1 VRLAWLE
8 LRDFRNHRET
18 SVEFPSEVVV
28 VLGANAQGKTN
39 LLEAVHYLLTLS
51 SPRASSDDPLVR
63 RGADRAYLRGE
74 VETAAGRLLVEVEIR
89 ASGANRIQ
97 VNRSGVRRKRDLRQR
112 VRSVMF
118 IPEDVSLV
126 QGQPEDRRRFL
137 DDAALGLWPVLET
150 ARRSYDRAL
159 RQRNRLL
166 KEHEGSG
173 PPAEL
178 DAWDGELVRHG
189 TAITSARAAALARA
203 GPKAGDDYAGLSG
216 ERLAVRYRSSVAL
229 DGVEAAG
236 GNEGNHADPAAL
248 AALSKWFH
256 ERLAARR
263 GDELVRRTTLVGP
276 HRDDIELSVGD
287 LAARGFASHG
297 EAWAAALCL
306 RLGLAG
312 AVAAEVGDPPVVVLD
327 DPFSGLDPVR
337 RRRVG
342 EGLPG
347 RGQVVIAVPDEAQ
360 VPPDAKV
367 WEVEDGRV
375 QT

>member
-8 LRDFRNHRET
+8 VRDFRNHRET

-28 VLGANAQGKTN
+28 VLGPNAQGKTN
-39 LLEAVHYLLTLS
+39 LLEAIHYLLTLS
-51 SPRASSDDPLVR
+51 SPRASSDEPLVR

-74 VETAAGRLLVEVEIR
+74 VETTAGRVLVEVEVR

-97 VNRSGVRRKRDLRQR
+97 INRSAVRRKRDLRKR

-118 IPEDVSLV
+118 IPEDLAVV

-137 DDAALGLWPVLET
+137 DEASVALWPALET

-166 KEHEGSG
+166 KEHEGRGSPDG
-173 PPAEL
+173 L
-178 DAWDGELVRHG
+178 DAWDGELVQHG
-189 TAITSARAAALARA
+189 THVTSARAAAVARV
-203 GPKAGDDYAGLSG
+203 GPRAAEDYEALSG
-216 ERLAVRYRSSVAL
+216 QRLAVRYRSSVAPE
-229 DGVEAAG
+229 GVEAVG
-236 GNEGNHADPAAL
+236 GSVEDHADPDAT

-256 ERLAARR
+256 ERLASRR
-263 GDELVRRTTLVGP
+263 ADELVRRTTLVGP
-276 HRDDIELSVGD
+276 HRDDLELVVGD
-287 LAARGFASHG
+287 LVARGFASHG

-312 AVAAEVGDPPVVVLD
+312 ALAAEAGDPPVVVLD

-347 RGQVVIAVPDEAQ
+347 RGQVVVAVPDEAQ
-360 VPPDAKV
+360 VPPDVKV

-375 QT
+375 RA

>member
-1 VRLAWLE
+1 MRLAWLE
-8 LRDFRNHRET
+8 VRDFRNHRET

-28 VLGANAQGKTN
+28 VLGPNAQGKTN
-39 LLEAVHYLLTLS
+39 LLEAIHYLLTLS
-51 SPRASSDDPLVR
+51 SPRASSDEPLVR

-74 VETAAGRLLVEVEIR
+74 VETSAGRVLVEVEVR

-97 VNRSGVRRKRDLRQR
+97 VNRSAVRRKRDLRQR

-118 IPEDVSLV
+118 IPEDLAIV

-137 DDAALGLWPVLET
+137 DETSLALWPALDA

-166 KEHEGSG
+166 KEHDGSG
-173 PPAEL
+173 APDGLE
-178 DAWDGELVRHG
+178 AWDGELVQHG
-189 TAITSARAAALARA
+189 TQVTLARAAAVARV
-203 GPKAGDDYAGLSG
+203 GPRAGDDYEALAG
-216 ERLAVRYRSSVAL
+216 ERLAVRYRSSVAP

-236 GNEGNHADPAAL
+236 GSVEDHNNPDSV
-248 AALSKWFH
+248 AALSTWFH
-256 ERLAARR
+256 QRLAARR
-263 GDELVRRTTLVGP
+263 SDELLRRTTLVGP
-276 HRDDIELSVGD
+276 HRDDLELLMGD
-287 LAARGFASHG
+287 LTARGFASHG
-297 EAWAAALCL
+297 EAWAATLCL

-312 AVAAEVGDPPVVVLD
+312 AVALETRDPPVLVLD
-327 DPFSGLDPVR
+327 DPFSGLDPIR

-342 EGLPG
+342 EELPG
-347 RGQVVIAVPDEAQ
+347 RGQVVVAVPDEAQ

-375 QT
+375 RT

>member
-1 VRLAWLE
+1 LRLAWLE
-8 LRDFRNHRET
+8 VRDFRNHRET

-51 SPRASSDDPLVR
+51 SPRASSDEPLVR
-63 RGADRAYLRGE
+63 RGADSAYLRGE
-74 VETAAGRLLVEVEIR
+74 VETAGGKVLVEVEVR
-89 ASGANRIQ
+89 ASGANRVQ
-97 VNRSGVRRKRDLRQR
+97 VNRSGVRRKRDLRSR

-118 IPEDVSLV
+118 IPEDLAIV

-137 DDAALGLWPVLET
+137 DEAALSLWPVLDT

-166 KEHEGSG
+166 KENEGSG
-173 PPAEL
+173 APDDLE
-178 DAWDGELVRHG
+178 AWDAELVRHG
-189 TAITSARAAALARA
+189 TAVTAGRAAAVARVGPRA
-203 GPKAGDDYAGLSG
+203 GEEYQAVAGVPLT
-216 ERLAVRYRSSVAL
+216 VRYRSSVAP
-229 DGVEAAG
+229 DGVEEAG
-236 GNEGNHADPAAL
+236 GDLADPSNPEAS
-248 AALSKWFH
+248 AALSRWFLD
-256 ERLAARR
+256 RLAARR

-276 HRDDIELSVGD
+276 HRDDLELAVGD

-306 RLGLAG
+306 RLGVAG
-312 AVAAEVGDPPVVVLD
+312 ALAAEAGDPPVVVLD

-342 EGLPG
+342 EGLSG
-347 RGQVVIAVPDEAQ
+347 RGQVVMAVPDEAQ
-360 VPPDAKV
+360 VPADAKV
-367 WEVEDGRV
+367 WEVEEGRV
-375 QT
+375 RT